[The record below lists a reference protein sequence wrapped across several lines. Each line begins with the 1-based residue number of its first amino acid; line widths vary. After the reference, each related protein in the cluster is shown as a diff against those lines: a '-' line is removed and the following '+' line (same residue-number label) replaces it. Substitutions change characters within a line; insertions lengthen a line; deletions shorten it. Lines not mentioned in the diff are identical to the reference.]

1 MSAESLLSGQLGYFV
16 IKFGNKCCLVLKEIN
31 RYELVYRESHFNW
44 GKLSAVLRET
54 SDPPLSSLCLDGHE
68 VVE

>member
-1 MSAESLLSGQLGYFV
+1 MLFSV
-16 IKFGNKCCLVLKEIN
+16 KKIN
-31 RYELVYRESHFNW
+31 RNDLFYRESHFNW